1 MAKVSIAEDNALPL
15 EDIANTI
22 MNLGDVI
29 TFIIQGHMGSGK
41 STLLK
46 MLAKMLPNHI
56 PVLFDCT
63 TKDMGDLLIPNL
75 MEVSSTGVV
84 KFAPNSELGLQHN
97 KPIIL
102 LIDEIGKALPPVQ
115 RALNAVSLERKI
127 AEWKLPVG
135 ADGTKSIVFATTNLG
150 AEGVGDLMLAHS
162 RNRYTI
168 VRSRKPT
175 NREWLENFAI
185 PNKLDEYVLGW
196 CNDMPELFQS
206 FEQVQNPDDNLFIF
220 HPAALDRDGVVT
232 QRSLEKASNIMSKR
246 HLMSDASLKAWL
258 IGTIGLP
265 AANSLVSF
273 MNMGKDLPSV
283 DDIKRDPHR
292 APVPSVAAQVMI
304 TYRTLTQIERNWVD
318 EWFIYMQRLP
328 LPMQSLFM
336 QTVVKES
343 YTKTSYLTGN
353 AFFSEWCAKHNYAF
367 TPDKK
372 KGA

>member
-1 MAKVSIAEDNALPL
+1 MSKVNINEDNSLPL
-15 EDIANTI
+15 EEIADTI
-22 MNLGDVI
+22 MNLGDEI
-29 TFIIQGHMGSGK
+29 TYIVLGHMGSGK

-162 RNRYTI
+162 RNRYTTI
-168 VRSRKPT
+168 RSRKPT
-175 NREWLENFAI
+175 NREWLENFGI
-185 PNKLDEYVLGW
+185 PNNLDAYVLGW

-206 FEQVQNPDDNLFIF
+206 FEDVPNPDDNLFIY

-232 QRSLEKASNIMSKR
+232 QRSIEKAALIMAKR
-246 HLMSDASLKAWL
+246 HLISDAALKASL
-258 IGTIGLP
+258 IGTMGLP
-265 AANSLVSF
+265 AANSLISF
-273 MNMGKDLPSV
+273 MNMGKDLPTTE
-283 DDIKRDPHR
+283 DIKRDPHH
-292 APVPSVAAQVMI
+292 AAVPSIAAQVMI
-304 TYRTLTQIERNWVD
+304 TYRTLTQIERDWVD
-318 EWFIYMQRLP
+318 EWFVYMQRLP
-328 LPMQSLFM
+328 VPMQSLFM

-343 YTKTSYLTGN
+343 YPKTSYLTGN
-353 AFFSEWCAKHNYAF
+353 AFFAEWCKAHNYAF
-367 TPDKK
+367 TADKK
-372 KGA
+372 KGV

>member
-29 TFIIQGHMGSGK
+29 AYIVEGHMGSGK

-46 MLAKMLPNHI
+46 MLAKMLPNYI

-75 MEVSSTGVV
+75 MNISDTGVV
-84 KFAPNSELGLQHN
+84 TFAPNSELGLQHN
-97 KPIIL
+97 KRIIL
-102 LIDEIGKALPPVQ
+102 LIDEIGKAVPPVQ
-115 RALNAVSLERKI
+115 RALNAVALERKLG
-127 AEWKLPVG
+127 EWAFPKGSL
-135 ADGTKSIVFATTNLG
+135 VFATTNLG

-162 RNRYTI
+162 RNRYTKI
-168 VRSRKPT
+168 RSRKAT

-185 PNKLDEYVLGW
+185 PNNLDPFVLGW
-196 CNDMPELFQS
+196 TNDMPELFQS
-206 FEQVQNPDDNLFIF
+206 FDQVHNPDDNPYIY

-232 QRSLEKASNIMSKR
+232 LRSLEKASEIMSKR
-246 HLMSDASLKAWL
+246 NVISDAALKASL

-283 DDIKRDPHR
+283 DDIRRDPHH

-304 TYRTLTQIERNWVD
+304 TYRTLAQIERNWVD

-336 QTVVKES
+336 QTVVKAS
-343 YTKTSYLTGN
+343 YQKMSYLTGN

>member
-15 EDIANTI
+15 EDIANPI

-162 RNRYTI
+162 RNRYSVI
-168 VRSRKPT
+168 RSRKPT

-246 HLMSDASLKAWL
+246 HLMSDASL
-258 IGTIGLP
+258 
-265 AANSLVSF
+265 
-273 MNMGKDLPSV
+273 
-283 DDIKRDPHR
+283 KRDPHR